1 MKKVKINRICLSLCF
16 LFSLLAVG
24 CSQSASGSGVDDE
37 DPESESFVLD
47 DPSSSSNHLD
57 KESSSSE
64 KESAKESSADEN
76 SSSSVA
82 GNSSGGLSSS
92 STTGSSASNSS
103 SSETVNS
110 SSGAGVSSAVESSS
124 AESSSSS
131 SFAESSS
138 SSSSSSS
145 AESSSSSRPARSSSS
160 LVWNFVPEEPY
171 TMDSPWNIES
181 LPSADKVQPK
191 INGYPYYD
199 YVSSS
204 WTYDNTT
211 SVPPY
216 YDPSLFTEQNYT
228 WVDADQL
235 GEIKYKFY
243 YMNIDTLFAYSNF
256 VRYAFYPTGARW
268 YLFSVAKDK
277 EYDDFPLLRVLI
289 KNEYNEEP
297 LIEPIEKD
305 DRWYYVLDAAALG
318 FTNDLVKLVRWTKY
332 GVYGRT
338 SKSIIISDD
347 GTGYTK
353 NFNVNMIVAGK
364 YMGTADNVSV
374 EELAKRIH
382 ARLNYALNPGGIGVR
397 KVNILYA
404 KNHPTVGSNFPET
417 EGVDLETGSSNQSS
431 LAKLYQWPGHEGEI
445 SIALGYRV
453 INSTDGAAGFSPIPG
468 QIYQD
473 YGPAKCQNQGA
484 GTTMDRTCLMGFAL
498 ATHLKDGSALGSIN
512 ITAAAI
518 HELGHFFGLAHTT
531 SYGNPPEFDDLS
543 DTPECASITTNIEQ
557 MKLCDDYGYIMF
569 PYSDY
574 KFEYATFT
582 PQQMKIIRT
591 YLATTPHK

>member
-1 MKKVKINRICLSLCF
+1 
-16 LFSLLAVG
+16 
-24 CSQSASGSGVDDE
+24 
-37 DPESESFVLD
+37 
-47 DPSSSSNHLD
+47 
-57 KESSSSE
+57 
-64 KESAKESSADEN
+64 
-76 SSSSVA
+76 
-82 GNSSGGLSSS
+82 
-92 STTGSSASNSS
+92 
-103 SSETVNS
+103 
-110 SSGAGVSSAVESSS
+110 
-124 AESSSSS
+124 
-131 SFAESSS
+131 
-138 SSSSSSS
+138 
-145 AESSSSSRPARSSSS
+145 
-160 LVWNFVPEEPY
+160 
-171 TMDSPWNIES
+171 MDSPWNIAS
-181 LPSADKVQPK
+181 PPSADKSQPK
-191 INGYPYYD
+191 ISEYPYYD

-211 SVPPY
+211 SEPPY
-216 YDPSLFTEQNYT
+216 YDPSLFTEESNYT

-235 GEIKYKFY
+235 GEIKHKFY
-243 YMNIDTLFAYSNF
+243 YINIDTLFAYSNF
-256 VRYAFYPTGARW
+256 VRYAFYPTGARR

-318 FTNDLVKLVRWTKY
+318 FTNDVVKLVRWTKY

-338 SKSIIISDD
+338 SKNIILSDD

-353 NFNVNMIVAGK
+353 NLNVNLIVAGK
-364 YMGTADNVSV
+364 YMGTADNISV

-404 KNHPTVGSNFPET
+404 KNHPTVGSNFSET
-417 EGVDLETGSSNQSS
+417 EGIDLDIGSSNQSP

-453 INSTDGAAGFSPIPG
+453 TNSTDGAAGFSPIPG

-473 YGPAKCQNQGA
+473 YGPAKCQDQGA
-484 GTTMDRTCLMGFAL
+484 GTTIDRTCIMGIAL
-498 ATHLKDGSALGSIN
+498 ATHLKSGAALGSIN

-531 SYGNPPEFDDLS
+531 SYGNPPEFDKLS
-543 DTPECASITTNIEQ
+543 DTPECADITTDTNQ
-557 MKLCDDYGYIMF
+557 MKQCDDYGYIMF

-574 KFEYATFT
+574 KFQYATFT
-582 PQQMKIIRT
+582 PQQMDIIRT
-591 YLATTPHK
+591 YLTTTPHK